1 MLRYSISL
9 SIMLACLA
17 CSVSLDDD
25 EDESGSYVQV
35 TVNDTTVVRYM
46 LMDAAFD
53 TAPLWWGDGYLPPK
67 VSTDLLEDLW
77 DATNPMTF
85 SYELPMRYA
94 PNVQVGDTLNDRM
107 SNIEYE
113 LYWTSNPDYSIQITG
128 GLVLVKEMRLDEKYP
143 KIVVDYDHFTFNKS
157 FSGSGRVYRV
167 EIDGEMEYYYYD

>member
-1 MLRYSISL
+1 MLKYSISL

-53 TAPLWWGDGYLPPK
+53 VNRRCDDGYLPPK

-94 PNVQVGDTLNDRM
+94 QNVQVGDTLNDRM